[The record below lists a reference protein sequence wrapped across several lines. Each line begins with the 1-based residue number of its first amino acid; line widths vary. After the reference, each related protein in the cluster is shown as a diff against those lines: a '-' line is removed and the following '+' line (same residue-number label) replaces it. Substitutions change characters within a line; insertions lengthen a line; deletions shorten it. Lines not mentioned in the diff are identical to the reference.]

1 LKPNPGKTLHIKDRL
16 RWYWWGLLVLLL
28 SLASSALAVRIVNSI
43 DYLKYGTDFSS
54 FWMAGRLILQ
64 GKSPYDLT
72 AWSEGFRQYELGFLL
87 TPIFLYPLP
96 LALLLAPLGLLPF
109 HSAYTIWVALTQLMI
124 IACLVILLAMETNL
138 RRKFFFIPLFIGIMF
153 FRPTTLTLTQ
163 GQVSGLFLFALVWIA
178 VLWQKEK
185 WFWGGFLL
193 GLLALKPNLGF
204 IILLLV
210 AIWLLLNKNLRALC
224 GTLISG
230 IIALIAGL
238 IYNPAWV
245 VQYLHVGSI
254 KLAET
259 FGGSP
264 TVWGLGAL
272 ISHNQITATLIIGSL
287 AGLLVLFGFFR
298 VLLPSHATMRPVSVL
313 GLAICVTLLVTPYTW
328 TYDQLLLILPLTT
341 AILAMDRMGVRFVLT
356 ASVFL
361 GIDVLTVILLIFD
374 TQMQVEIWNVLV
386 PLAVL
391 GLCLLYLTRRIPSD
405 TLEAVSKS

>member
-1 LKPNPGKTLHIKDRL
+1 MKPKPRITLHMEARM
-16 RWYWWGLLVLLL
+16 RWYWWGLLILLL
-28 SLASSALAVRIVNSI
+28 SLASYVLAVRMVSSI

-54 FWMAGRLILQ
+54 FWMAGKLILQ
-64 GKSPYDLT
+64 GKNPYDIV
-72 AWSEGFRQYELGFLL
+72 AWGEGFQRFELGFLL
-87 TPIFLYPLP
+87 TPVFLYPLP
-96 LALLLAPLGLLPF
+96 LALLMTPLSLMPF
-109 HSAYTIWVALTQLMI
+109 YSAYIIWVALTQLTI
-124 IACLVILLAMETNL
+124 IACLVILLTMENNL

-153 FRPTTLTLTQ
+153 FRPTILTLTQ
-163 GQVSGLFLFALVWIA
+163 GQVSGLFLFVLVWIA
-178 VLWQKEK
+178 FLWQKRK

-193 GLLALKPNLGF
+193 GLLALKPNLG
-204 IILLLV
+204 IIIIVLV
-210 AIWLLLNKNLRALC
+210 AIWLLLNKNWRALC

-245 VQYLHVGSI
+245 VQYLHVGSN
-254 KLAET
+254 KLVET

-298 VLLPSHATMRPVSVL
+298 VLLYSHATMRPVDVVA
-313 GLAICVTLLVTPYTW
+313 LAVSVTLLVTPYTW

-341 AILAMDRMGVRFVLT
+341 AILAMDRMGARFMVT

-361 GIDVLTVILLIFD
+361 AIDGLAVILLIFD
-374 TQMQVEIWNVLV
+374 TLKQVEIWNVLV
-386 PLAVL
+386 PLAVF

-405 TLEAVSKS
+405 ILESVSKS